1 MGFYEVLSIFGI
13 ILAVCFGI
21 MVVSAVLGALGFQAA
36 GVLAGSCAAA
46 WQSSI
51 GNVMKGSKFA
61 IMQSIGALGY
71 LANCAVLAGIVFV
84 GTIAAMIY
92 YLFFYDDGIAWS
104 WIGNST
110 GTIWNDSTA
119 FFGHFSDNIQN
130 SLQINLTSISEK
142 VSNFTEK
149 VSNFTEKVGEDLQPH
164 LSSLKEKFHG
174 LVNSSNGTK

>member
-1 MGFYEVLSIFGI
+1 MGFYEVISIFGT

-21 MVVSAVLGALGFQAA
+21 MVVSAVLGALGFQPA

-51 GNVMKGSKFA
+51 GYVVKGSIFA

-71 LANCAVLAGIVFV
+71 LANCAVFAGIVFI
-84 GTIAAMIY
+84 GTIAALIY
-92 YLFFYDDGIAWS
+92 YLFFYGDGVAWS

-110 GTIWNDSTA
+110 GTFWNDSTA
-119 FFGHFSDNIQN
+119 FFGNFSDNIQN

-142 VSNFTEK
+142 VTNFTEK
-149 VSNFTEKVGEDLQPH
+149 VEEELQPH

-174 LVNSSNGTK
+174 IVNSFNGTK